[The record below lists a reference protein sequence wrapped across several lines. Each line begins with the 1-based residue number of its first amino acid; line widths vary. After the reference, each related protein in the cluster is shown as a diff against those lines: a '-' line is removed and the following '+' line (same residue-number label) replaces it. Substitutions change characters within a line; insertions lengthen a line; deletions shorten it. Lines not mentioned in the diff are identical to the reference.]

1 MRTRITKD
9 LKTFKRRKLLSNP
22 KSEYPATTPGA
33 DKIVFNPPNVMSTQ
47 K

>member
-9 LKTFKRRKLLSNP
+9 LKTFKRRKLL
-22 KSEYPATTPGA
+22 SEYPATTPGA